1 MGIVESVEDLTQEM
15 ELEMKDFDGE
25 FWMNNFKSFNNQY

>member
-15 ELEMKDFDGE
+15 ELEMKDFDG
-25 FWMNNFKSFNNQY
+25 KLGKKPSL